1 MNKKLMKK
9 SFILIFIKLM
19 ANYTIKLINKIASFN
34 NITTDS
40 KSNGFLF
47 KYDNN
52 NYIISIHHFLPIC
65 GTKLDTT
72 SEVVELKKIKT
83 INWNELAI
91 YECPDNK
98 FLLNTKIIKNYRTR
112 FDRNITLNIQINNRI
127 EKYYCHDFYT
137 FCLNPLSKL
146 RCVYIRFLIG
156 TFTKEEIN
164 NINNKFKGLSGMPIL
179 DIENKLIGVFCKITI
194 ENNKDDDKFKICG
207 YILPS
212 IYIIKSINKNNNE
225 SFYQIDSQSYDN
237 IKLGKYEIQKDK
249 SNQYNIYYLPTNY
262 KLPLDV
268 YFALEGDEDKTMM
281 SKNIKTLSSR
291 QLKFTKNDYFD
302 LNINLIQNE
311 NKEYKLNTGFMSIL
325 MKNGHKQIAN
335 SIVQKYYNSKSLND
349 TWINVAL

>member
-1 MNKKLMKK
+1 
-9 SFILIFIKLM
+9 M

-34 NITTDS
+34 NITTNAN
-40 KSNGFLF
+40 SNGFLF

-52 NYIISIHHFLPIC
+52 NYIISVHHFLPINR
-65 GTKLDTT
+65 TQLDTT

-91 YECPDNK
+91 YECPDTK

-112 FDRNITLNIQINNRI
+112 FDRNITLNIEINNRI
-127 EKYYCHDFYT
+127 EKYSCHDTYT

-156 TFTKEEIN
+156 SYKKEDIIN
-164 NINNKFKGLSGMPIL
+164 VTNKFKGLSGTPIL
-179 DIENKLIGVFCKITI
+179 DIEHKLIGVFCKINI
-194 ENNKDDDKFKICG
+194 ENNKDDDTFKIFG

-225 SFYQIDSQSYDN
+225 SIYQIDSQSYDN

-249 SNQYNIYYLPTNY
+249 SNQYNIYYLPTNS

-311 NKEYKLNTGFMSIL
+311 NKEYKLNTGFMSVL

>member
-1 MNKKLMKK
+1 
-9 SFILIFIKLM
+9 M

-34 NITTDS
+34 NITTDT

-47 KYDNN
+47 RYDNN
-52 NYIISIHHFLPIC
+52 NYIISVHHFLPIC
-65 GTKLDTT
+65 GTQLDTT

-91 YECPDNK
+91 YECPDTK

-112 FDRNITLNIQINNRI
+112 FDRNITLNIEINNRI
-127 EKYYCHDFYT
+127 EKYSCHDIYT

-156 TFTKEEIN
+156 IFTKEEIN
-164 NINNKFKGLSGMPIL
+164 NITNKFKGLSGMPIL
-179 DIENKLIGVFCKITI
+179 DIENKLIGVFCKFTI

-207 YILPS
+207 CILPS

-225 SFYQIDSQSYDN
+225 SIYQIDSQSYDN

-249 SNQYNIYYLPTNY
+249 SNQYNIYYLPTNS

-268 YFALEGDEDKTMM
+268 YFALEGDEDKTIM
-281 SKNIKTLSSR
+281 SKNIKNLSSR

-311 NKEYKLNTGFMSIL
+311 TKEYKLNTGFMSIL
-325 MKNGHKQIAN
+325 LKNGHKLIAS

-349 TWINVAL
+349 TWINVTL

>member
-1 MNKKLMKK
+1 
-9 SFILIFIKLM
+9 M

-65 GTKLDTT
+65 GTQLDTT

-127 EKYYCHDFYT
+127 EKYSCHDFYT

-156 TFTKEEIN
+156 TYTKDEVIN
-164 NINNKFKGLSGMPIL
+164 ITNKFKGLSGTPIL
-179 DIENKLIGVFCKITI
+179 DIEHKLIGVFCKINI
-194 ENNKDDDKFKICG
+194 ENNKEDDTFKIFG

-225 SFYQIDSQSYDN
+225 SIFQIDTQTYDN

-249 SNQYNIYYLPTNY
+249 TNQYTIYYLPTNS

-268 YFALEGDEDKTMM
+268 YFALEGDEDKNIM
-281 SKNIKTLSSR
+281 SKNTKTLSSR
-291 QLKFTKNDYFD
+291 QLKFIKNDYFD

-325 MKNGHKQIAN
+325 LKNGHKLIAN
-335 SIVQKYYNSKSLND
+335 SIVHKYFNSKSLND
-349 TWINVAL
+349 TWINIT